1 MAVLHIFGTTFVLY
15 LAVILID
22 PSIGDDPSIVPYDQ
36 LYEAGKTHYT
46 REQWLDT
53 ILHMERAIKNYKL
66 RNSEMVGCRM
76 KCTNHSKIVKDVHA
90 LDHRYSHHTELNFF
104 AQVVKKAE
112 CLKHCLDD
120 RLGDIWQL
128 PVHEDIEKEFEERVP
143 YDYLQLAYWRTNQ
156 LAKAVSAA
164 HTFIVANPDHPV
176 MRDNM
181 EFYKDFEGVTKDM
194 FQDME
199 RPEHEQM
206 FYNGVAAYNDED
218 YKECKRTM
226 EKAIKLYLQADQE
239 CRVQCEGPYIHEYFP
254 EFFQSIT
261 NHYSSVLKC
270 KTHCPEKVAGP
281 NQKTQY
287 KNYLPMHYH
296 YLQFC
301 LFQLGEVVDA
311 AQAAASFLL
320 FIPDHGDML
329 QNIQFYQRQADTTTE
344 NLQPRKEAVEY
355 LEMVTL
361 EQKLLDLAETTFDP
375 EDEMSLGDDEAKD
388 EEKQP
393 ITEDMPNPTPDA
405 AKLIRKGDLG
415 NLPYDRA
422 ALPGTI
428 PDAVPGTIP
437 TTDTVIQGDKDPAL
451 QGTDMGSQAESA
463 EPTDAEPAFEEDSI
477 RRPATEEESP
487 EVSII
492 LDKTEL

>member
-1 MAVLHIFGTTFVLY
+1 MAQAVFIFGTTFCLY
-15 LAVILID
+15 LAVILVD
-22 PSIGDDPSIVPYDQ
+22 PALGDDPSIVPYDQ

-46 REQWLDT
+46 REEWLDT
-53 ILHMERAIKNYKL
+53 IIHMERAIKNYKL
-66 RNSEMVGCRM
+66 RRSEMIGCRM
-76 KCTNHSKIVKDVHA
+76 KCTNHTKIVKDVFA
-90 LDHRYSHHTELNFF
+90 LDHRYSHHNELNFF

-128 PVHEDIEKEFEERVP
+128 PVHEDIEKEFEARVP

-156 LAKAVSAA
+156 LAKAVAAA
-164 HTFIVANPDHPV
+164 HTFIVANPDHSV
-176 MRDNM
+176 MQDNI
-181 EFYKDFEGVTKDM
+181 EFYKEFEGVTKDM

-206 FYNGVAAYNDED
+206 FYNGVAAYKDQD

-226 EKAIKLYLQADQE
+226 EKAIKLYYLQRWSVGYSA
-239 CRVQCEGPYIHEYFP
+239 RVPTFMNTSPSFSSPSQCKAG
-254 EFFQSIT
+254 
-261 NHYSSVLKC
+261 
-270 KTHCPEKVAGP
+270 CPEEVAGP
-281 NQKTQY
+281 NQRTNY

-301 LFQLGEVVDA
+301 LYQLGEVVDA
-311 AQAAASFLL
+311 AQAASSFLL

-329 QNIQFYQRQADTTTE
+329 QNIQFYQRQADITTE
-344 NLQPRKEAVEY
+344 NLQPRKDSVEY
-355 LEMVTL
+355 LEMVML
-361 EQKLLDLAETTFDP
+361 EQKLLDLAETTFTDD
-375 EDEMSLGDDEAKD
+375 DEMSLDDEEGKE
-388 EEKQP
+388 EEKEP

-437 TTDTVIQGDKDPAL
+437 TTDTVIQGDKDPAV
-451 QGTDMGSQAESA
+451 QGMDMGSQAESA
-463 EPTDAEPAFEEDSI
+463 QPTDAEPVFEEDSI
-477 RRPATEEESP
+477 QRPATEEESP

-492 LDKTEL
+492 LDEAKTEL

>member
-1 MAVLHIFGTTFVLY
+1 MLLSLQKTCHIMAQVFFIFGTTFFLY
-15 LAVILID
+15 LAAILVD
-22 PSIGDDPSIVPYDQ
+22 PSFGDDPSIVPYDQ

-46 REQWLDT
+46 RQEWLDT

-66 RNSEMVGCRM
+66 RKTEMVGCRM
-76 KCTNHSKIVKDVHA
+76 KCTNHTKIVKDVLT
-90 LDHRYSHHTELNFF
+90 LDPRYPHHSELNFF

-128 PVHEDIEKEFEERVP
+128 PVHEDIEKEFEARVP

-156 LAKAVSAA
+156 LSKAVAAA
-164 HTFIVANPDHPV
+164 HTFIVANPDHDM
-176 MRDNM
+176 MRDNID
-181 EFYKDFEGVTKDM
+181 FYKEFEGVTKDM
-194 FQDME
+194 FQDLE
-199 RPEHEQM
+199 RSEHEQM
-206 FYNGVAAYNDED
+206 FYNGVAAYNDQE
-218 YKECKRTM
+218 YKECKKTM
-226 EKAIKLYLQADQE
+226 EKALVLYYKAETE

-270 KTHCPEKVAGP
+270 KSDCPEKVAGP
-281 NQKTQY
+281 NQRTNY

-301 LFQLGEVVDA
+301 LYQLGEVVNA
-311 AQAAASFLL
+311 SQAASSFLL

-329 QNIQFYQRQADTTTE
+329 QNIRFYQRQADITTE
-344 NLQPRKEAVEY
+344 NMQPRKEAVEY
-355 LEMVTL
+355 LEMLTL
-361 EQKLLDLAETTFDP
+361 EQKLLDLAQTTFTYD
-375 EDEMSLGDDEAKD
+375 DEMLLDGEEAKE
-388 EEKQP
+388 EEKEP

-405 AKLIRKGDLG
+405 EKLVRKRGVFLPQGDLG

-428 PDAVPGTIP
+428 PGTLRGTIP
-437 TTDTVIQGDKDPAL
+437 NTDTVIQGDKDPAL
-451 QGTDMGSQAESA
+451 QGTDMGSQAETA
-463 EPTDAEPAFEEDSI
+463 EPT
-477 RRPATEEESP
+477 
-487 EVSII
+487 
-492 LDKTEL
+492 